1 MAELDKKAE
10 EGLMS
15 IIKKSSDLFYQDP
28 KAIIAKETR
37 EYKTL
42 SRTII
47 QIGRAKFDYVSP
59 TMLSYN
65 GNIINVE
72 ICQEPFYVKFID
84 CDNLKDILMLKD
96 ILTLKDILSPEDF
109 ISLNRLYKF
118 DKELLLNSD
127 DFVFIPDASLNT
139 IRVRVLQFIE
149 KQGGKYTYVD
159 DSDKDDEF
167 IMCTFK
173 SMIVCFNFV
182 PIKGGYIVEIEK
194 AIKMI
199 NYSIQYYDMVK
210 TFLRKFS

>member
-1 MAELDKKAE
+1 MTTEVDKKAE

-15 IIKKSSDLFYQDP
+15 IIQNSYPFYQDP

-42 SRTII
+42 TRTII

-65 GNIINVE
+65 GHIINVE
-72 ICQEPFYVKFID
+72 ICQEPLYVAFID
-84 CDNLKDILMLKD
+84 VDT
-96 ILTLKDILSPEDF
+96 LTDLLSPEEF
-109 ISLNRLYKF
+109 MSLNRLYKF
-118 DKELLLNSD
+118 DKEILIDSE
-127 DFVFIPDASLNT
+127 DFVFIPDASLDT
-139 IRVRVLQFIE
+139 IRIRVLQFIE